1 MARLNHF
8 SLIRNDQTSKFRANK
23 FISIITFS
31 FHKNI
36 SCTLTI
42 YCNLLKSIL
51 ILLPSHVAMFLT
63 ICQLIEKISFY
74 CLVCPLMGFMNSE
87 VS

>member
-1 MARLNHF
+1 M
-8 SLIRNDQTSKFRANK
+8 
-23 FISIITFS
+23 FISITTIS

-36 SCTLTI
+36 SYTLNIPRDLSGSI
-42 YCNLLKSIL
+42 YVDMYCSLLKSIL
-51 ILLPSHVAMFLT
+51 ILLPSLVAMFLA

>member
-1 MARLNHF
+1 M
-8 SLIRNDQTSKFRANK
+8 SEFRANM

-36 SCTLTI
+36 TYTLTI
-42 YCNLLKSIL
+42 DLYCNLLKSIL
-51 ILLPSHVAMFLT
+51 ILLPSHVAMFLA

>member
-1 MARLNHF
+1 M
-8 SLIRNDQTSKFRANK
+8 
-23 FISIITFS
+23 FISIIKFP
-31 FHKNI
+31 FPKNVPY
-36 SCTLTI
+36 TLTI
-42 YCNLLKSIL
+42 YIDMYCNLLKSIL
-51 ILLPSHVAMFLT
+51 ILLPSHVAMFLA